1 MKVVAHE
8 ATAALSHGLK
18 VAVVLI
24 IDALYTVG
32 QRKEILN
39 FCHIGLGGFYPK
51 CPILTNDET

>member
-18 VAVVLI
+18 AAVVLVI
-24 IDALYTVG
+24 NALYTVG

-39 FCHIGLGGFYPK
+39 FCHIGLG
-51 CPILTNDET
+51 CL

>member
-18 VAVVLI
+18 AAVVLV

-39 FCHIGLGGFYPK
+39 FCHIGLG
-51 CPILTNDET
+51 CL